1 MSGDDGRQTG
11 EKRRRERL
19 SASLKVNL
27 KRRRAQLRGRAIA
40 ADKPAVA
47 GEAGEERSPEP
58 KR

>member
-19 SASLKVNL
+19 SASLKANL
-27 KRRRAQLRGRAIA
+27 KRRKAQLRGRAIA
-40 ADKPAVA
+40 ARKPAEV
-47 GEAGEERSPEP
+47 GEAGEEGSPET